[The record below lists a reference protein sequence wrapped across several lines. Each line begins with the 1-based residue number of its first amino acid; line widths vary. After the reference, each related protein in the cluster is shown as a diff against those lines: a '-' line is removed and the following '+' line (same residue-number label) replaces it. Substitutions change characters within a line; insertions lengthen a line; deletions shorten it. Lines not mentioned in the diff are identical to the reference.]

1 MLFEETRYKP
11 KEVWQM
17 LQEDREGMRGKHEIL
32 RFLFPDLDEPY
43 YAVASDGKNVV
54 IRTVHY
60 PNGHLKVVFMI
71 YSRLS
76 YYNSEKNH
84 VKGMLDRVNN

>member
-11 KEVWQM
+11 KDIWKM
-17 LQEDREGMRGKHEIL
+17 IDEDRESMRGKHEIL

-54 IRTVHY
+54 VRTVGY
-60 PNGHLKVVFMI
+60 PHGHQKIIFMI

-76 YYNSEKNH
+76 YYNAEKNW
-84 VKGMLDRVNN
+84 VKGMLDRENN